1 MILDIK
7 PDTLYIIKD
16 ENGKCLYSGRHVML
30 HNNDLYWMDY
40 NLDRYKP
47 KRIDLLSAIEILGIL
62 SHTFNEVSA
71 KGECLLTPEL
81 RYKCICARDL
91 GFNKVTCIVR
101 QDKRLSIHVSNGST
115 GFIVSGDIV
124 YDSSEA
130 LHIGDINNLIEAQ
143 VVNIEWED

>member
-62 SHTFNEVSA
+62 SHTFNEVES
-71 KGECLLTPEL
+71 KGEYLLTPEL
-81 RYKCICARDL
+81 RHKCICAKDL
-91 GFNKVTCIVR
+91 GLNKIGWIVK
-101 QDKRLSIHVSNGST
+101 QDKSLDIRVYNDST
-115 GFIVSGDIV
+115 GLIIHGDMAYGTLDALPTGDI
-124 YDSSEA
+124 D
-130 LHIGDINNLIEAQ
+130 NLIEAK
-143 VVNIEWED
+143 VTNIEWED